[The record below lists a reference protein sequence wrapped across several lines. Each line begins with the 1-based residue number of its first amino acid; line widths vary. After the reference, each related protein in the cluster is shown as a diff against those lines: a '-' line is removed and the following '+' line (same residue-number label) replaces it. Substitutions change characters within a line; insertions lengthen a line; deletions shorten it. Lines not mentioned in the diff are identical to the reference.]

1 MAIALDTS
9 ATSFINPGTSLTYSH
24 TCTGSN
30 LLLLVGV
37 RGTSTNGSITGVTY
51 NGVAMTEITRVLETG
66 GNIYIYLFGLLAPS
80 TGANNI
86 VVSSS
91 SNSLIT
97 AVSASFTGVKQSG
110 LPDASTTNTGASPL
124 TTSLTSIADNCWG
137 ILLAQDNNGLV
148 TAGTGSTSIVQDNFN
163 ALELFRYSSNPITPA
178 GNFSMEVTSSN
189 TYATIIVS
197 ISPFVDAATSTVPTP
212 QLLTLGV
219 G

>member
-1 MAIALDTS
+1 MAIAQD
-9 ATSFINPGTSLTYSH
+9 ATSSGVVNPGTSLTYSH

-30 LLLLVGV
+30 LILFVGV

-51 NGVAMTEITRVLETG
+51 NGVAMTEVARVLETG
-66 GNIYIYLFGLLAPS
+66 GNIYNYLFYLIAPA
-80 TGANNI
+80 TGTNNV
-86 VVSSS
+86 VVSSN

-97 AVSASFTGVKQSG
+97 AVSASFTGAKQSSQ
-110 LPDASTTNTGASPL
+110 PDASGTNSGASPL
-124 TTSLTSIADNCWG
+124 TTSLTSVADNCWG
-137 ILLAQDNNGLV
+137 IMLAQDNNGSL
-148 TAGTGSTSIVQDNFN
+148 TAGTGATKIVQDTFN
-163 ALELFRYSSNPITPA
+163 AMALLTYSSNPITPA